1 MPFILANEVINKV
14 CEAVGVDPMR
24 TQRVIIDLGVDHIP
38 LVYVQMIGDDS
49 LLTVT
54 PPVAEMA
61 KVHVTGQSQES
72 MREA

>member
-1 MPFILANEVINKV
+1 VSPVIIANEVINQV

-24 TQRVIIDLGVDHIP
+24 CQRIIIDLQVQDIP
-38 LVYVQMIGDDS
+38 RVYVQMIGDDS

-61 KVHVTGQSQES
+61 KVQILDSKSDTSS
-72 MREA
+72 S

>member
-1 MPFILANEVINKV
+1 MPFVIADKVINEV

-24 TQRVIIDLGVDHIP
+24 CQRVIIDLQVHHIP
-38 LVYVQMIGDDS
+38 LVYVQLIGDDS

-61 KVHVTGQSQES
+61 KVVLTSNQDTKG
-72 MREA
+72 EA

>member
-1 MPFILANEVINKV
+1 MAFIIADKVINEV

-24 TQRVIIDLGVDHIP
+24 CQRVIIDLQVQHIP
-38 LVYVQMIGDDS
+38 LVYVQMIGDDN

-61 KVHVTGQSQES
+61 KVVLTSNQES
-72 MREA
+72 RQS